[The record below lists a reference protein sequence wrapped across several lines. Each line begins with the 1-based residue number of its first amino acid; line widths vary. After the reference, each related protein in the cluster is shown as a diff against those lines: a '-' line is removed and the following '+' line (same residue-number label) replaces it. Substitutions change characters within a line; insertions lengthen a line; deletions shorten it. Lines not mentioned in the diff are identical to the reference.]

1 MKDLKTSIVES
12 LDGGANPEI
21 FPFLP
26 YILQDIEEIGTDPVL
41 VEKLIRKHIGSK
53 PLKVLDLGCGKG
65 AVSVHHAAKL
75 GCMVTGI
82 DGMQE
87 FVDAA
92 IALAEKHKVS
102 HLCSFRQGDIR
113 EEINTCSG
121 FDVII
126 LGAIGPV
133 FGLIRD
139 TLRTVTPALKPGGY
153 VIIDDGFKEDG
164 ALPEYDR
171 VVSRL
176 EFYGQIAE
184 TCFTVVEELILPSA
198 ELTKSNLEIQDKI
211 VMRAEEL
218 TSRYPEKEK
227 IFRAYIQEQENE
239 IDLMDG
245 KLVVGIWLLQSGHDS
260 RQ

>member
-1 MKDLKTSIVES
+1 
-12 LDGGANPEI
+12 
-21 FPFLP
+21 
-26 YILQDIEEIGTDPVL
+26 
-41 VEKLIRKHIGSK
+41 
-53 PLKVLDLGCGKG
+53 
-65 AVSVHHAAKL
+65 
-75 GCMVTGI
+75 
-82 DGMQE
+82 
-87 FVDAA
+87 
-92 IALAEKHKVS
+92 
-102 HLCSFRQGDIR
+102 
-113 EEINTCSG
+113 
-121 FDVII
+121 
-126 LGAIGPV
+126 
-133 FGLIRD
+133 
-139 TLRTVTPALKPGGY
+139 
-153 VIIDDGFKEDG
+153 
-164 ALPEYDR
+164 LPEYDR

-184 TCFTVVEELILPSA
+184 TGFTVVEELILPSA